1 MTERTNGRRPIM
13 EVMLSFVGLNGITF
27 LYAFDHVV
35 GIAVAPPNQT
45 ISQRCEQHSRNYDTR
60 I

>member
-1 MTERTNGRRPIM
+1 M

-35 GIAVAPPNQT
+35 GIAVAPPNQA
-45 ISQRCEQHSRNYDTR
+45 ISQRCEQNSRNYDTR